1 MPTITDAPEGAN
13 ATATPIVWATRH
25 LPGPGGGSVT
35 ISTSQAGPYALEV
48 HDSQSR
54 TGWPRIV
61 LWTVEKDGKRL
72 GEGVLDSTDD
82 AKAAAESKTRRLLT
96 NAPDGVHGRLGH
108 QTRNSEF
115 GSDSDQITN
124 SGASRVIPACKDGMP
139 KRGRNPGLHPDAELL
154 FIWDGLAAAA
164 TAYQCAPD
172 GETNRY
178 CEMVDAIGVR
188 IEAYR
193 PKTLEGIAIQLRH
206 LLTKYIDADCAWNV
220 LVFGNDPDRD
230 FHDIIDNDP
239 HASML
244 WSMIQPGDRL
254 VDRIARHA
262 LAQQA
267 KGSDHSSTPS
277 I

>member
-1 MPTITDAPEGAN
+1 MTTAINAPEGAN
-13 ATATPIVWATRH
+13 APALPIAWHKLSEMWSATRAERAIV
-25 LPGPGGGSVT
+25 GSYEL
-35 ISTSQAGPYALEV
+35 IAFDIPP
-48 HDSQSR
+48 
-54 TGWPRIV
+54 TGSHPRIIA
-61 LWTVEKDGKRL
+61 WEMHTGPKFTT
-72 GEGVLDSTDD
+72 GVAGAPADNFD
-82 AKAAAESKTRRLLT
+82 AAKVAAEQEARRLLT
-96 NAPDGVHGRLGH
+96 DAPP
-108 QTRNSEF
+108 EPF
-115 GSDSDQITN
+115 TN
-124 SGASRVIPACKDGMP
+124 GADSRVIPACVNGMP

-154 FIWDGLAAAA
+154 FAWDGLQAAA
-164 TAYQCAPD
+164 TAYQVADD

-193 PKTLEGIAIQLRH
+193 PKTLEGVAIQLRY
-206 LLTKYIDADCAWNV
+206 LLTKYIDADCGWSV

-262 LAQQA
+262 LAQHA
-267 KGSDHSSTPS
+267 KGTDRSSAPS
-277 I
+277 T